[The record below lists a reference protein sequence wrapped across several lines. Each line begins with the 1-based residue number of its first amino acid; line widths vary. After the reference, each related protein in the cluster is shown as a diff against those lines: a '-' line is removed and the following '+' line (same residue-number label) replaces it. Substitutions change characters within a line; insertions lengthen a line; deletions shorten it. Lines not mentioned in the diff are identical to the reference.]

1 MEKFEDYGIVI
12 PHRRRT
18 GKLKLICP
26 QCNPTRSNKG
36 DKSLSVDLDRG
47 LWNCHHCGWSGAL
60 KSDDWRKR
68 PPTAKEYKR
77 PQPRPIAPVAPSV
90 AAYFL
95 NRGISKATLEAAKVD
110 VGKEYVAEDGGEV
123 TVIRFNYFLDGE
135 LVNVKSRTNKKHFRL
150 IPEAE
155 LVPYN
160 IDSIRDTPECVITEG
175 EIDCLS
181 FIECGRKDV
190 ISVPNG
196 AKNTAFLD
204 EFMEGWFD
212 TKDTIYIAVDTDS
225 AGLSLR
231 QELIRRFGAE
241 RCRIVTFGD
250 ECKDANEYLQKYG
263 KAALL
268 TRLDE
273 AKDVKISG
281 IFTVDDYEE
290 SLDDIYNHG
299 LRKGMTLGHTAFD
312 NLISFE
318 TKRLCVVTGIPS
330 SGKSEFIDEMC
341 VRLNNRYGLKTAFF
355 SPENMPI
362 AYHATKLI
370 EKIVGCRL
378 ANGSMPYQSYSLAKK
393 YLSENFFHIMPEE
406 GNTLS
411 NILAKAQ
418 ALVRRKGIKILVIDP
433 YNRLEQELDS
443 KLNETQTISRQ
454 LDMMTTFAQKNDV
467 LVILMAHPHKITK
480 DNSEAG
486 IPSLYNINGSA
497 HFYNK
502 ADFGIVV
509 HRDRHA
515 GYTLVRVSKV
525 KFRHLGEGGD
535 AYFKFDVRNGRYAP
549 LPSLDPSAIAAFD
562 DRNYLRETLSDT
574 PTYAQSSFRF
584 SPNEDFL
591 TENDNPVPF

>member
-1 MEKFEDYGIVI
+1 
-12 PHRRRT
+12 
-18 GKLKLICP
+18 
-26 QCNPTRSNKG
+26 
-36 DKSLSVDLDRG
+36 
-47 LWNCHHCGWSGAL
+47 
-60 KSDDWRKR
+60 
-68 PPTAKEYKR
+68 
-77 PQPRPIAPVAPSV
+77 
-90 AAYFL
+90 
-95 NRGISKATLEAAKVD
+95 
-110 VGKEYVAEDGGEV
+110 
-123 TVIRFNYFLDGE
+123 
-135 LVNVKSRTNKKHFRL
+135 
-150 IPEAE
+150 
-155 LVPYN
+155 
-160 IDSIRDTPECVITEG
+160 
-175 EIDCLS
+175 
-181 FIECGRKDV
+181 
-190 ISVPNG
+190 
-196 AKNTAFLD
+196 
-204 EFMEGWFD
+204 MEGWFD

-241 RCRIVTFGD
+241 RCRIVTYGD

-318 TKRLCVVTGIPS
+318 TKRLCIVTGIPS
-330 SGKSEFIDEMC
+330 DGKSEFIDEMC

-378 ANGSMPYQSYSLAKK
+378 ANGSMPYQDYSLAKK

-433 YNRLEQELDS
+433 YNWP
-443 KLNETQTISRQ
+443 SR
-454 LDMMTTFAQKNDV
+454 
-467 LVILMAHPHKITK
+467 
-480 DNSEAG
+480 NSTV
-486 IPSLYNINGSA
+486 N
-497 HFYNK
+497 
-502 ADFGIVV
+502 
-509 HRDRHA
+509 
-515 GYTLVRVSKV
+515 
-525 KFRHLGEGGD
+525 
-535 AYFKFDVRNGRYAP
+535 
-549 LPSLDPSAIAAFD
+549 
-562 DRNYLRETLSDT
+562 
-574 PTYAQSSFRF
+574 
-584 SPNEDFL
+584 
-591 TENDNPVPF
+591 